1 MLKTVK
7 IDNRDLG
14 LGATIDT
21 YNTFTSESTEDYLIE
36 DYNSEH
42 GTDCN
47 YDDFEW
53 TYHHDEIV
61 KELAEARAGQLARD
75 IDGIAS
81 VKVLSSHSP
90 DYYNFTTDWFVAEFT
105 VETDTLDKIVKDNL
119 DKWNPWYMKHWL
131 NVVENAKDKDNC
143 YIVAQLD
150 FIINE
155 LTDGY
160 IEEECVWSI
169 EEQASDIYF
178 DNIEMEKRN
187 A

>member
-1 MLKTVK
+1 
-7 IDNRDLG
+7 
-14 LGATIDT
+14 
-21 YNTFTSESTEDYLIE
+21 
-36 DYNSEH
+36 
-42 GTDCN
+42 
-47 YDDFEW
+47 
-53 TYHHDEIV
+53 
-61 KELAEARAGQLARD
+61 
-75 IDGIAS
+75 
-81 VKVLSSHSP
+81 
-90 DYYNFTTDWFVAEFT
+90 
-105 VETDTLDKIVKDNL
+105 LDKIIKDNL
-119 DKWNPWYMKHWL
+119 DKWNSWYMKHWL

-160 IEEECVWSI
+160 IEAECVWSI